1 MNLKIGES
9 KIVIAEQ
16 EFKMRVSFEK
26 SKPLTYAIKANSLKE
41 AMDKAWEMVAAHEK
55 WTGKCTGIKPL

>member
-9 KIVIAEQ
+9 VIAEQ
-16 EFKMRVSFEK
+16 EFKFRVSFEK
-26 SKPLTYAIKANSLKE
+26 GKPLTYAIKAGNLKD
-41 AMDKAWEMVAAHEK
+41 AMDKAWEMAAAHEK